1 MRPLRFASTAAL
13 LAAVLATPL
22 ALAQTPPP
30 AAPPPPAAA
39 TPPAAALP
47 PATETEKSEAL
58 KRLEERLHALGQGQ
72 GGITAN
78 EVARRTLVAS
88 PTIEAQKHAVAAADA
103 AVSQAKAGYVPQV
116 VVSANY
122 TRLSD
127 IGDQSLGDFN
137 VVGTPAPEGLVPATA
152 PLIAFPLQFA
162 TPLNNYTLAARLTVP
177 ISDYFLRVGP
187 SVAAANRQQEAA
199 RFDAAAARNDLVRDS
214 RLAYYNWVRAQA
226 NALITQQA
234 LDQASGHY
242 SDAKNSFDAGLGSKA
257 DVLRVDTEVRGA
269 QAAVE
274 RTKHLVDLA
283 AIRLSVLMGDRP
295 GAQYVAGEDVF
306 APAPELD
313 RLPTPAAAY
322 SEAIAKRPELKALE
336 KVEAA
341 LREQAKIARAANYP
355 RLDAQASAMY
365 ANPNQRYFPL
375 QDEFH
380 GSWDAGATL
389 SWIPTDI
396 PGAQAQTSIIEARAM
411 EVAANRRA
419 FYEGLR
425 LDVNQVLRVAEEARF
440 EIGVS
445 RDATASAEEG
455 YRVRRELFRA
465 GRATT
470 VEVTDAEASLTRARS
485 AYVDAH
491 IAARVA
497 LAELRHS
504 IGRDATMDQPKNAPP
519 R

>member
-1 MRPLRFASTAAL
+1 MMRPLRFASTATL
-13 LAAVLATPL
+13 LAVVLATPL

-30 AAPPPPAAA
+30 AAPPLPTAAPTMPPS
-39 TPPAAALP
+39 
-47 PATETEKSEAL
+47 TETEKSEAL
-58 KRLEERLHALGQGQ
+58 KRLEERLHSLGQGQ

-88 PTIEAQKHAVAAADA
+88 PTIEAQKHAVEAADS
-103 AVSQAKAGYVPQV
+103 AVSQAKAGYVPILGL
-116 VVSANY
+116 SANY
-122 TRLSD
+122 TRLSPVD
-127 IGDQSLGDFN
+127 SPVIFPAGVQ
-137 VVGTPAPEGLVPATA
+137 VVTTDPAGTVNPNTVAVATDEVR
-152 PLIAFPLQFA
+152 FPVL
-162 TPLNNYTLAARLTVP
+162 LNNYTLAARLTVP
-177 ISDYFLRVGP
+177 VSDYFLRVSP

-234 LDQASGHY
+234 LDQAIGHY

-283 AIRLSVLMGDRP
+283 AIRLSVLMGDRA
-295 GAQYVAGEDVF
+295 GTEYVAGEDVF

-313 RLPTPAAAY
+313 RLPSPAAAY

-341 LREQAKIARAANYP
+341 LHEQARIARAANYP
-355 RLDAQASAMY
+355 RLDAQANAMY
-365 ANPNQRYFPL
+365 ANPNQRIFP
-375 QDEFH
+375 QTNEFR
-380 GSWDAGATL
+380 GTWDAGVTL
-389 SWIPTDI
+389 SFVPTDI
-396 PGAQAQTSIIEARAM
+396 PGAQSQTSIIEARAL

-445 RDATASAEEG
+445 RDATASAEES

-470 VEVTDAEASLTRARS
+470 VEVTDAEAVLTRARS

-504 IGRDATMDQPKNAPP
+504 LGRDATMDGPRNAPP